1 MSSTSKIEFV
11 SDSSIL
17 ISFEGQASLEV
28 SAKVLS
34 LFKNF
39 SQLKVLSI
47 TNFHPAYCSLLV
59 DFDLRSCEPQK
70 LFDFLSQQLN
80 QLQSNGLDEQAAGSV
95 IDIPVCYGGGSG
107 EDIAEV
113 MQITGFSQ
121 QEVITLHSQAEYAVA
136 FLGFA
141 PGFPYLLGLPATLVC
156 PRKKTPRVRVPAGSV
171 ALAGSQTGIYPTE
184 SPGGWQL
191 IGRTDVSLFDYRK
204 ASPSLVQPGDKVR
217 FSVSSKLPSIKLD
230 QPSLS
235 TEKNEAV
242 LKIENPGF
250 FSLIQDLGRFEWA
263 HLGVSPGG
271 AADAMALQLGNQ
283 LLGNKESAAAIEMTS
298 FGATVTFL
306 KDTWFAVTGADCSP
320 TLDQLPI
327 AMWTSL
333 PVCAGQRLV
342 LNSMP
347 HNLRSY
353 LCVCGGIGVEP
364 ILGSRSTFV
373 SGVWG
378 GFYGRALQVG
388 DYLPL
393 GDEASEPPRFKKV
406 RNSVLDLYQAREKIL
421 RVTLGPQSAWFSEES
436 VKLFFENEFEVT
448 NDVNRLGVRLAGPNL
463 EYHEK
468 YHGQELVSEGIANGA
483 IQVAQ
488 AGQPLILYCEQQ
500 TTGGYPKIAN
510 VIKADLFRLGQLKP
524 GDRVR
529 FVEATLADAWQ
540 IYQDNEKIME
550 TAVYDF

>member
-1 MSSTSKIEFV
+1 MSLTSKIEFV

-17 ISFEGQASLEV
+17 ISFKGQASVET

-34 LFKNF
+34 LFKKF
-39 SQLKVLSI
+39 SQLKDLPI
-47 TNFHPAYCSLLV
+47 TNLHPAYCSLLV
-59 DFDLRSCEPQK
+59 DFDLQLGDPQK
-70 LFDFLSQQLN
+70 LFDFLSQQIERT
-80 QLQSNGLDEQAAGSV
+80 QSDGLDENPTGSIIEISV
-95 IDIPVCYGGGSG
+95 GYGGESG
-107 EDIAEV
+107 EDLAEV
-113 MQITGFSQ
+113 MQITGFTQ
-121 QEVITLHSQAEYAVA
+121 EEVIQVHSQAEYTVA

-141 PGFPYLLGLPATLVC
+141 PGFPYLLGLPQSLVC
-156 PRKKTPRVRVPAGSV
+156 PRKKTPRLKVPAGSV
-171 ALAGSQTGIYPTE
+171 AIAGSQTGIYPTE

-191 IGRTDVSLFDYRK
+191 IGRTDVSLFDFK
-204 ASPSLVQPGDKVR
+204 KSSPTLLKPGDKIR
-217 FSVSSKLPSIKLD
+217 FSISNAPSIKLD

-235 TEKNEAV
+235 TEKKEAI

-250 FSLIQDLGRFEWA
+250 FSTIQDQGRFEWA

-271 AADAMALQLGNQ
+271 AADAMALRLGNQ
-283 LLGNKESAAAIEMTS
+283 LLGNKASAAAIEMTAS
-298 FGATVTFL
+298 GAIVTFL

-342 LNSMP
+342 MNSMS

-353 LCVCGGIGVEP
+353 LCVCGGIGIEP

-373 SGVWG
+373 SGTWG

-388 DYLPL
+388 DHLPV
-393 GDEASEPPRFKKV
+393 GDEGSESPGFRKV
-406 RNSVLDLYQAREKIL
+406 KNSILDLYQEREKIL
-421 RVTLGPQSAWFSEES
+421 RVTLGPQLAWFSEES
-436 VKLFFENEFEVT
+436 LKLFFESEFEVT
-448 NDVNRLGVRLAGPNL
+448 FDVNRLGVRLAGPKL

-468 YHGQELVSEGIANGA
+468 YQGQELVSEGIANGA

-488 AGQPLILYCEQQ
+488 AGQALILYCEQQ

-510 VIKADLFRLGQLKP
+510 VINADLFRLGQLKP
-524 GDRVR
+524 GDRLR

-540 IYQDNEKIME
+540 IHHDYERMLE
-550 TAVYDF
+550 MAVYDF